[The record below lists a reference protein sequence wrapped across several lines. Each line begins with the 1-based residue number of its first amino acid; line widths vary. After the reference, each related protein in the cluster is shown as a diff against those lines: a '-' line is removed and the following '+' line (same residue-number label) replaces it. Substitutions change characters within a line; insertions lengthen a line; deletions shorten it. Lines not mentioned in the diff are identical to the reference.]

1 MIKDLV
7 AEDYPEIAIMVLE
20 AGNIQVQRHP
30 NPSRSDMQAAE
41 GTAGDDT
48 LEPSDDAIAAGDG
61 HSNG

>member
-7 AEDYPEIAIMVLE
+7 AEDYPEVAITVLE
-20 AGNIQVQRHP
+20 AVNIQVQHHP
-30 NPSRSDMQAAE
+30 MPSCSDTQAAE